1 MIKEGRAVL
10 YPVYKGTFER
20 RDDTPFGLHI
30 GDGTRQYTD
39 YLIKI
44 VKDFQRSVDYLETRK
59 DIDSE
64 KLAYYGF
71 SWGGALGAV
80 IPAVEERLKVSI
92 LNAGGFTDH
101 PNRPEMVRPE
111 ADEINYVTR
120 VRIPTL
126 MLNGMYD
133 LHAFP
138 YETSVKPFFDLLGT
152 STEHKSLVLC
162 ESDHFI
168 PKSILIKESLA
179 WLDRYFGP
187 VSREIP

>member
-59 DIDSE
+59 DIDLD

-71 SWGGALGAV
+71 SWGGQLGAV
-80 IPAVEERLKVSI
+80 IPAVEDRLKVSI
-92 LNAGGFTDH
+92 LNAGGFMDQ
-101 PNRPEMVRPE
+101 PNRSERPRPE
-111 ADEINYVTR
+111 VDETNYVTR
-120 VRIPTL
+120 VKIPTL
-126 MLNGMYD
+126 MLNGKFD
-133 LHAFP
+133 LHGFP

-152 STEHKSLVLC
+152 PKEHKSLVLC
-162 ESDHFI
+162 DTDHFI
-168 PKSILIKESLA
+168 PKSILIKETLA